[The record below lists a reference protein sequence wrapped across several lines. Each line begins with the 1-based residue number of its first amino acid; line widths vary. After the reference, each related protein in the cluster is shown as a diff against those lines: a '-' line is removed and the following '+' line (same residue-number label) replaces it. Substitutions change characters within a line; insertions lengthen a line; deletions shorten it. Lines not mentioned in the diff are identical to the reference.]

1 MMVLNPAPEGGLGAS
16 LRPGLTGLVQSDKQG
31 GMRTYSSSN
40 ELTFSSIWRQY
51 LVWRKNNDLNP
62 VFHQNCKRLFSF
74 TGICDRL
81 WDFGPYGGT
90 WAKLGFLH
98 NLTCSHVLSI
108 PVNF

>member
-40 ELTFSSIWRQY
+40 ELTFSSIWRKY

-74 TGICDRL
+74 TGIYR
-81 WDFGPYGGT
+81 GHGRE
-90 WAKLGFLH
+90 KLEQHVFFL
-98 NLTCSHVLSI
+98 NVQLTCKQVRRDQ
-108 PVNF
+108 V